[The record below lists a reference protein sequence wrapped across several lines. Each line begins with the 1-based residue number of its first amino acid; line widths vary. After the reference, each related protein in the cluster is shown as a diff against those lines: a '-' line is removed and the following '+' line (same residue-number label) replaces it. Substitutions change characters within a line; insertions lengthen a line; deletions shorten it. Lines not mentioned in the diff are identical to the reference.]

1 MIRNACAL
9 AAIALA
15 TAACGGTTSPTN
27 VAEPANEAT
36 PLENEA
42 LTNEAAGNEM
52 AGAQTATAT
61 LAMADG
67 TPAGSATATPT
78 AEGLAITV
86 SVTGV
91 PAGAHGVHVHMTGKC
106 EGPKFESAGGHWN
119 PSSSQHGLENPK
131 GAHAGD
137 MPNLTAAADGTGNLS
152 FTLKSGTM
160 AQLLDADGSAFV
172 VHAAAD
178 DQKTDPSGNSG
189 DRIACGVFA
198 AS

>member
-15 TAACGGTTSPTN
+15 TAACGGTTTPSANVVEPT
-27 VAEPANEAT
+27 VNET
-36 PLENEA
+36 LPVENEA
-42 LTNEAAGNEM
+42 AEAGGNDMAAAG
-52 AGAQTATAT
+52 TATAT
-61 LAMADG
+61 LQKADG

-78 AEGLAITV
+78 ADGLAITV
-86 SVTGV
+86 SVTGI
-91 PAGAHGVHVHMTGKC
+91 PAGPHGVHVHMTGKC

-119 PSSSQHGLENPK
+119 PASTQHGLDNPK
-131 GAHAGD
+131 GQHAGD
-137 MPNLTAAADGTGNLS
+137 MPNLTAADDGTGSLS
-152 FTLKSGTM
+152 YTLKGGTL
-160 AQLLDADGSAFV
+160 AQLLDADGAAFV
-172 VHAAAD
+172 IHAGED

>member
-1 MIRNACAL
+1 MIRHATAL
-9 AAIALA
+9 FGLALA
-15 TAACGGTTSPTN
+15 TTACGGTT
-27 VAEPANEAT
+27 T
-36 PLENEA
+36 PLDNVDEPMTANTALPIENEA
-42 LTNEAAGNEM
+42 MDNEAAGV
-52 AGAQTATAT
+52 QSATAA

-67 TPAGSATATPT
+67 TPAGTATATQT
-78 AEGLAITV
+78 ADGLTINV
-86 SVTGV
+86 SVTGI
-91 PAGAHGVHVHMTGKC
+91 PAGPHGVHVHMTGKC
-106 EGPKFESAGGHWN
+106 EAPKFESAGGHWN
-119 PSSSQHGLENPK
+119 PESTEHGLDNPK

-137 MPNLTAAADGTGNLS
+137 MPNLVAAADGSGTLS

-172 VHAAAD
+172 VHAGPD

>member
-15 TAACGGTTSPTN
+15 TTACGGTTTPSAN
-27 VAEPANEAT
+27 VVEPANEAL
-36 PLENEA
+36 PIENEA
-42 LTNEAAGNEM
+42 LGNDSAASE
-52 AGAQTATAT
+52 TATAT

-78 AEGLAITV
+78 AEGLAVTV

-106 EGPKFESAGGHWN
+106 EGPKFETAGGHWN
-119 PSSSQHGLENPK
+119 PASTQHGLENPK

-137 MPNLTAAADGTGNLS
+137 MPNLTVADDGTGNLS
-152 FTLKSGTM
+152 FTLKSGTL

-172 VHAAAD
+172 VHAKQD
-178 DQKTDPSGNSG
+178 DQKTDPSGDSG